1 MIARWSTLIATFV
14 ALAATVS
21 AGTALGQSRS
31 SRSTTGSSSQGL
43 FGTQTVGSSS
53 NFAVPSGSTGGNG
66 NSNGGSGSGGGT
78 GLGNGSNAQDPF
90 SQQNV
95 ASQLAQPTQQ
105 RGAFVGADTADT
117 TNVRSLQG
125 TNTRAQFGANNG
137 LAQLQNL
144 FQQGLQNINRGNQ
157 QGAQVQIPI
166 ALKLGFTPS
175 PVSST
180 RMQAFATRLTKLPSI
195 RFVGPASVTMEGR
208 TAVLRG
214 KVLTEE
220 DRELAQALA
229 LMEPDVTN
237 VRNELTVDTTATA
250 EGAAPDGVAP
260 AEVLPAGPTA
270 TAPPP
275 VPNLP

>member
-21 AGTALGQSRS
+21 AGTAVGQSRS
-31 SRSTTGSSSQGL
+31 SRSTTGSSSPGL
-43 FGTQTVGSSS
+43 FGTNSVGSAN
-53 NFAVPSGSTGGNG
+53 NFASPSGSTGGTG
-66 NSNGGSGSGGGT
+66 NTGTSSNSS
-78 GLGNGSNAQDPF
+78 GLGNGTNAQDPF
-90 SQQNV
+90 AQQNV
-95 ASQLAQPTQQ
+95 ASQARGPQIQTTQQ
-105 RGAFVGADTADT
+105 RGAFVGADSADT
-117 TNVRSLQG
+117 TNARSLQG
-125 TNTRAQFGANNG
+125 TNTRGQFGANNG

-144 FQQGLQNINRGNQ
+144 FQQGLQNINQGNQ

-166 ALKLGFTPS
+166 SLKLGFTPQ

-229 LMEPDVTN
+229 LMEPDVKD
-237 VRNELTVDTTATA
+237 VRNELMVETTATTA
-250 EGAAPDGVAP
+250 E
-260 AEVLPAGPTA
+260 ELPAASVPA
-270 TAPPP
+270 PP
-275 VPNLP
+275 VPNSP